1 MSGGVKESDWKLFQK
16 LLPQWQ
22 AQAMGR
28 LCHEYQEILSD
39 DSKPASER
47 FRKLDGRI
55 RKDRRMA
62 CVECTLSRSTMN
74 NVLHELL
81 AEGAITLEGLDGMS
95 EELQERMKR
104 WAEIILE

>member
-1 MSGGVKESDWKLFQK
+1 MKESDWKLFRK

-22 AQAMGR
+22 AQTMEQ
-28 LCHEYQEILSD
+28 LCHECQEILPD

-47 FRKLDGRI
+47 FWKLDGRI

-62 CVECTLSRSTMN
+62 CVECTLSRSTMG